1 MRSIIKLVQKI
12 RSSFTLQLTIWVG
25 GSVLLISAVVII
37 LLARF
42 SQQVIKD
49 ESIEIT
55 QQVLENMAMR
65 IDNELR
71 QADIS
76 ARLEHRTF
84 TIDRMMIEKMIE
96 ENNQLTAI
104 KQSLP
109 QAQIYVAESKATH
122 ENGSSVQED
131 QQNYTFRIFICEG
144 RFSIVAVCPIHDF
157 YDKYSSVQI
166 FIVTWGIFGVLILL
180 LILWMVIAY
189 HLLPLHK
196 LADTAQSIADGHLN
210 EAIPDTNHQ
219 DEIGQLQNS
228 LSKMQLSLA
237 DYMNEMRQKQDTLNR
252 QNARLEEAYSE
263 AQEYERIKDKFL
275 HDMTSQMT
283 KPVETLCQNTYSIC
297 ANCKSLS
304 KADTAKRH
312 IDILET
318 TEKITQLLDQSFTAA
333 K

>member
-1 MRSIIKLVQKI
+1 M
-12 RSSFTLQLTIWVG
+12 
-25 GSVLLISAVVII
+25 LISAVVII

-42 SQQVIKD
+42 SQQVIRD

-109 QAQIYVAESKATH
+109 QAQI
-122 ENGSSVQED
+122 GSSVQED

-228 LSKMQLSLA
+228 LSKMHCRTVCRRCSFHLQ
-237 DYMNEMRQKQDTLNR
+237 NICMRCGKSRIRSTARVPDSRRLI
-252 QNARLEEAYSE
+252 ARLRSMRE
-263 AQEYERIKDKFL
+263 
-275 HDMTSQMT
+275 
-283 KPVETLCQNTYSIC
+283 
-297 ANCKSLS
+297 
-304 KADTAKRH
+304 
-312 IDILET
+312 
-318 TEKITQLLDQSFTAA
+318 
-333 K
+333 